1 MIAVLMPYLFYAILV
16 RTLNCVSKSACKT
29 VFSHLNVTL
38 TLDREMKMM
47 SPGPKVEAYVSMYAM
62 KVLYMQ
68 GYWQVMCDTGL
79 LDQGF

>member
-1 MIAVLMPYLFYAILV
+1 
-16 RTLNCVSKSACKT
+16 
-29 VFSHLNVTL
+29 
-38 TLDREMKMM
+38 MKML

-62 KVLYMQ
+62 QVLYMQ